1 MLVVQ
6 VFKGN
11 NNREKKTFGNLIAFF
26 LPVSVIFSWSVSLPT
41 CYSVLFPDVSSF
53 LVGGDQDGGEG
64 RGEEERGSPYCSS
77 HFPFSASVTLEG
89 P

>member
-26 LPVSVIFSWSVSLPT
+26 LTGLCMVIFSWSVSLPT

-53 LVGGDQDGGEG
+53 LVVMGGNQDGEGGGGE
-64 RGEEERGSPYCSS
+64 RKKEVLHIVAHTSPS
-77 HFPFSASVTLEG
+77 LLL
-89 P
+89 